1 MEASLNRVFN
11 KGWRLN
17 YRRKQRYIQLIMITN
32 NFFLTFCVSTVQ
44 KEANN
49 LKLSWNMKSIVLVM
63 PRIAGLLLIIW
74 LRIEEISSEISR
86 KLEKRQLWEPILN
99 FNYQVS
105 LSSRKFWSSKQSG
118 KNNFTTSI
126 NLKKWILIM
135 RDPTTFFRWK
145 TKWALFA
152 LKILI
157 HFWWPALII
166 CSSWWVANW
175 NNKSRGSVSRCW
187 WRSGLVNCCWYS
199 SSC

>member
-1 MEASLNRVFN
+1 MEASLNRVFS

-17 YRRKQRYIQLIMITN
+17 YKRKQRYIQQIMITN

-86 KLEKRQLWEPILN
+86 KLEKRQHWEPTLN
-99 FNYQVS
+99 FNYLVL

-118 KNNFTTSI
+118 KNNFIISI
-126 NLKKWILIM
+126 NLKKWISIM

-145 TKWALFA
+145 TKWVLFA

-157 HFWWPALII
+157 HFWWPVLTI
-166 CSSWWVANW
+166 CRSWWVANW
-175 NNKSRGSVSRCW
+175 SNKSRGSVSRCW
-187 WRSGLVNCCWYS
+187 WRSGRVNCCWYS